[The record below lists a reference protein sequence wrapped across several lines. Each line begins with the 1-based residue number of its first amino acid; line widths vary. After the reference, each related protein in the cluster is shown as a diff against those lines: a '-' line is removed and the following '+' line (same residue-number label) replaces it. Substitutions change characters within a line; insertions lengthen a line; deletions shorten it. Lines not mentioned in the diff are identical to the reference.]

1 MDCCDTPILTV
12 LSSVENHIILAMV
25 INALKHNIILVEF
38 SLSCPQSLLVIK
50 TYYGPYLKA
59 ESGNMQISCKT
70 NFCLIH
76 TKV

>member
-12 LSSVENHIILAMV
+12 LSSVENHILAMV

-38 SLSCPQSLLVIK
+38 SLSGPQSLLVIK

-59 ESGNMQISCKT
+59 ESENMQISCKT
-70 NFCLIH
+70 NFCLIN